1 MLSTPDPDLLHT
13 FVTIVECGSFTGAA
27 KRVHR
32 TQSAVSM
39 QIRRLEELLGRRLF
53 DRSGRSIKLT
63 GDGEVLFDHARRI
76 LRVDREALTALTA
89 APLEG
94 EITVGAP
101 DDYAKS
107 FLPRILARFARAYP
121 SVRLNIV
128 CETSRRLATR
138 IADGSVDVALFTEG
152 EATGGGIIVH
162 REKLIWVTSAHHNAD
177 EQNPVPLAV
186 FHTGDVFRRHAVEL
200 LEEHGRHAR
209 VVVTSLS
216 FAGID
221 AALEAG
227 IAVAAI
233 FRSCMRPGLRLLTP
247 REGFPELPELGI
259 ILQRTDGEPSDLV
272 DRLVS
277 HIVDSFRMLPSL
289 KA

>member
-1 MLSTPDPDLLHT
+1 MLNTPDPKLLHT
-13 FVTIVECGSFTGAA
+13 FVTIVECGSFTGAG

-39 QIRRLEELLGRRLF
+39 QVRRLEKLFGRRLF
-53 DRSGRSIKLT
+53 ERSGRSVKLT

-76 LRVDREALTALTA
+76 LRTNQEALTALNEV
-89 APLEG
+89 PLEG

-101 DDYAKS
+101 DDYAMS
-107 FLPRILARFARAYP
+107 FLPLILARFAGICP

-128 CETSRRLATR
+128 CESSRRLAAR
-138 IADGSVDVALFTEG
+138 IADGSVDVALITEG
-152 EATGGGIIVH
+152 EGGGGGIVVH
-162 REKLIWVTSAHHNAD
+162 REKLIWVTSAHHNAY
-177 EQNPVPLAV
+177 EQEPVPLAV
-186 FHTGDVFRRHAVEL
+186 FHTGDVFRRYAVEL

-216 FAGID
+216 FAGIN

-227 IAVAAI
+227 IAVAVI
-233 FRSCMRPGLRLLTP
+233 YRCCMRPGLRLLTP
-247 REGFPELPELGI
+247 REGFPDLPELGI
-259 ILQRTDGEPSDLV
+259 ILQRTDREPSELV

-277 HIVDSFRMLPSL
+277 HIVDGFS
-289 KA
+289 